1 MPFHQDLTP
10 ALPDQ
15 PHRLCR
21 PFPGAGGVLE
31 GEAVKGNSR
40 LLSYLPH
47 LIGGPVTITSPKNRC
62 PKPVYTLPALPVQA
76 PGQNENCRGASF
88 RLAFSSAN
96 PIMHTPSAENDGF
109 LIQDPFG
116 ACHQGSHSLVA
127 RVDRDGRDKAHPLGQ
142 LGLEGRQAHQL
153 AA

>member
-1 MPFHQDLTP
+1 
-10 ALPDQ
+10 
-15 PHRLCR
+15 
-21 PFPGAGGVLE
+21 
-31 GEAVKGNSR
+31 
-40 LLSYLPH
+40 
-47 LIGGPVTITSPKNRC
+47 GGPVTITSPK
-62 PKPVYTLPALPVQA
+62 KPLSKACLHASSTPPSRPQA
-76 PGQNENCRGASF
+76 KTRTAGERPF